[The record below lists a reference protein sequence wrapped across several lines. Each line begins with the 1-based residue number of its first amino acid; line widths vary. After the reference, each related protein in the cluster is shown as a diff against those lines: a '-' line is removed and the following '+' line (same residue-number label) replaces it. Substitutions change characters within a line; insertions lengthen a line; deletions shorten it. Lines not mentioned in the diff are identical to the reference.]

1 MNDVDIYRVYSR
13 GKHKMIEKRKQTRR
27 QRRKRKYICVSG
39 SIKMEV
45 VETMKAVTFMETMTP
60 IEIMISVYEEN

>member
-27 QRRKRKYICVSG
+27 QRQKRKYICVSG

-60 IEIMISVYEEN
+60 IEIKISVY